1 MEEKEYVNGLFKEKT
16 KNDSNSKSLA
26 NLLNI
31 LTKTVFGDAN
41 RFIFEL
47 LQNADDSPKEK
58 GVANVEVELRLLDKY
73 LIFSHTGKHFS
84 KEDVKGISDVGSGD
98 SGKTKD
104 IEKTGYKGIG
114 FKSIFGTC
122 NQVHI
127 YSNKFLFKFDKNY
140 FIWKNSKEYPWQIIP
155 IWVEK
160 SELPTEILSELNLDN
175 VNFIINISDR
185 AKIKN
190 EITEVFNDPRIV
202 LFLRYVKSIT
212 FFDYNISLFK
222 IERKEN
228 KNLKEIYVNE
238 ILDSIWLYKEFEV
251 DVDEELHEKLQ
262 NLESVECPQKLK
274 EATKTKITFAAL
286 IENKKIKEISDA
298 VLYCYLPTKVNYS
311 FPFLIN
317 ADFIT
322 NAERTEF
329 LENDWNKFLF
339 NQIARN
345 EFRWFAELAQQ
356 DEFKY
361 QFTKLIK
368 NKFPMPRTETIKK
381 SYNDGLETA
390 IAETRFIPS
399 KDDQESLLKIDECIV
414 DYTKFCEKFTTSVIT
429 NYCGEQYKVADC
441 KIIDSKKLVSL
452 GSKKFE
458 IDDLCE
464 VFSKEYFRLN
474 SNSEEQGIQF
484 YFDVINFLY
493 SRSSEGENIS
503 WINQLKVATFLLDNK
518 NQLNAPEF
526 LYFPLK
532 DVSEEIASIIDFRCI
547 NLKLYEYINKNSEL
561 QNWLEKLG
569 VKEPSDIEIVRKSV
583 IKMIELNTIDCNNAL
598 QIGKFIFRVS
608 QKGELNDNDY
618 NSLNK
623 LKLLTDKGQLE
634 IPKNCYLLDYY
645 QPQLK
650 IQGIFPEGLYVSNE
664 YVENN
669 LEVLQ
674 WKRFLTKI
682 GVKEKIDVKVQQ
694 SGERN
699 KLKRD
704 NHNFKPYF
712 DFIDSTDVYP
722 SITKSYISSGQHGL
736 RNIVIIDYLE
746 HLHIYSF
753 SKSFWHVIIS
763 NNWSTIYSQCKSSK
777 YYTRLGDM
785 PVISYFEYYIKHNK
799 SIPANNGQCY
809 KSTDIYSSSL
819 KKLVGDYYPVV
830 SDEIKFTKDQEDFLG
845 IKTTISVEDC
855 LNILSKLVNSRVDS
869 NTIKQIESIYKHII
883 KSDLNES
890 DRSKIQ
896 EVNDR
901 KLLAADGT
909 FQEASSLYCFGVK
922 ELLPPLD
929 SNNFIK
935 IPESIKGNELEKL
948 CNLFGISIIKYNDLE
963 FLPINVKDDK
973 ELFNIIRVKAKY
985 FAAIEANI
993 SDNHQSLLLEK
1004 MKKKISA
1011 SKFYKAESLS
1021 LVYFTESRKEIYR
1034 QNVESWFI
1042 PNSNSIYYVGKWRNP
1057 LTLYSLGNS
1066 LCPFLE
1072 LNNRERELGLILQLS
1087 DDETREW
1094 FSSNGYKIVETNLE
1108 EEVMEELAEDNS
1120 VLEAKEIEIIDNM
1133 TSSNNNFQGFDEF
1146 EEFEE
1151 FSPEVKAS
1159 EVNLKGIDVHE
1170 RITSEIQKPSTSSE
1184 FAKIQD
1190 DKVRCDI
1197 GRWGEELVYRYLEN
1211 ELRDLKGDFNFQE
1224 NELGFVFSKNTEQIE
1239 VTWMNKKQESYSEY
1253 DFVIN
1258 ENGKYKYIEVKS
1270 TPSETKNLVDISE
1283 KEWHFM
1289 LEGGEN
1295 YSIYRVYNAGK
1306 KDFARIEIIKNPSEM
1321 IINRKILLNHVIL
1334 KI

>member
-1 MEEKEYVNGLFKEKT
+1 MEEKEFVNGLFREKT
-16 KNDSNSKSLA
+16 RNDSNSKSLA

-58 GVANVEVELRLLDKY
+58 GVANVEVELRLLDEY

-84 KEDVKGISDVGSGD
+84 QEDVKGISDVGSGD

-114 FKSIFGTC
+114 FKSILGTC

-140 FIWKNSKEYPWQIIP
+140 STWKDSKEYPWQIIP

-160 SELPTEILSELNLDN
+160 SELPIEVLSKLKPDN
-175 VNFIINISDR
+175 VNFIIAINNRI
-185 AKIKN
+185 KIKN
-190 EITEVFNDPRIV
+190 EITEVFKDPRIV
-202 LFLRYVKSIT
+202 LFLRYVNSIT

-222 IERKEN
+222 IERKQI
-228 KNLKEIYVNE
+228 KDLKEIYVNE

-251 DVDEELHEKLQ
+251 DVDEELHAKLQ

-274 EATKTKITFAAL
+274 EATKTKITFAAA
-286 IENKKIKEISDA
+286 IENKKIKELSDA
-298 VLYCYLPTKVNYS
+298 LLYCYLPTKVNYS

-339 NQIARN
+339 NEIAKN
-345 EFRWFAELAQQ
+345 EFRWFAELAKQ
-356 DEFKY
+356 DELKY

-368 NKFPMPRTETIKK
+368 NKFSMPRPETIKK
-381 SYNDGLETA
+381 SYNDGLESV

-399 KDDQESLLKIDECIV
+399 QDEQESLLKIDECIV
-414 DYTKFCEKFTTSVIT
+414 DYTKFCEKFTTQMVK
-429 NYCGEQYKVADC
+429 NYCGENYKVADC
-441 KIIDSKKLVSL
+441 KILDSKKLVSL

-458 IDDLCE
+458 IDDLCD
-464 VFSKEYFRLN
+464 VLSKEYFGLDFN
-474 SNSEEQGIQF
+474 SDEQGIQF
-484 YFDVINFLY
+484 YFDIINFLY
-493 SRSSEGENIS
+493 SRSSENENIS
-503 WINQLKVATFLLDNK
+503 WINKLKAATFLIDNK
-518 NQLNAPEF
+518 KRVNTPEF

-532 DVSEEIASIIDFRCI
+532 NVSEEITSVIDFRCI
-547 NLKLYEYINKNSEL
+547 NLKLYERINKNAEL
-561 QNWLEKLG
+561 RNWLEKLG
-569 VKEPSDIEIVRKSV
+569 VKEPSDIEIIRKSV
-583 IKMIELNTIDCNNAL
+583 IKMIESDTIDFSNAL

-618 NSLNK
+618 NSLNR
-623 LKLLTDKGQLE
+623 LKLVTNKGE
-634 IPKNCYLLDYY
+634 MEVPENCYLLDYY

-650 IQGIFPEGLYVSNE
+650 IQGVFPEGNYVSKE
-664 YVENN
+664 YVENDSD
-669 LEVLQ
+669 VLQ

-682 GVKEKIDVKVQQ
+682 GVKEKIDIKVQQ

-704 NHNFKPYF
+704 NPNFVPYF
-712 DFIDSTDVYP
+712 DFIDNTDVYP
-722 SITKSYISSGQHGL
+722 GITRSYISSGQHGL

-746 HLHIYSF
+746 CLHIHSF
-753 SKSFWHVIIS
+753 SKSFWTVIIS
-763 NNWSTIYSQCKSSK
+763 NNWSAIYSHCKSSK
-777 YYTRLGDM
+777 YYTRLGDVN
-785 PVISYFEYYIKHNK
+785 VISYFEYYVRNNK
-799 SIPANNGQCY
+799 SIPANDGLCY
-809 KSTDIYSSSL
+809 KSTEIYSASL
-819 KKLVGDYYPVV
+819 KSLVGDYYPVV
-830 SDEIKFTKDQEDFLG
+830 SDGIKFTKEQEEFLG
-845 IKTTISVEDC
+845 IKTTISIEDC
-855 LNILSKLVNSRVDS
+855 LNILEKLVNSDVDS
-869 NTIKQIESIYKHII
+869 HTIKQIESIYKHII
-883 KSDLNES
+883 KSDLDES
-890 DRSKIQ
+890 DISKIQ

-909 FQEASSLYCFGVK
+909 FQQVSDLHCFGVK
-922 ELLPPLD
+922 ELVPPLD
-929 SNNFIK
+929 SNDFIK
-935 IPESIKGNELEKL
+935 IPESIKENELDKL
-948 CNLFGISIIKYNDLE
+948 CNLFGIPIIKYNHLE
-963 FLPINVKDDK
+963 FLSQNVKDDQ
-973 ELFNIIRVKAKY
+973 ELFNIIKVKAKY

-993 SDNHQSLLLEK
+993 SDNNQSILLEK
-1004 MKKKISA
+1004 MKKKISS

-1021 LVYFTESRKEIYR
+1021 LVYFTKSKKEIYR

-1042 PNSNSIYYVGKWRNP
+1042 PESNSIYYVGEWRNP

-1072 LNNRERELGLILQLS
+1072 LKNRERELGLILQLS
-1087 DDETREW
+1087 SDETKEW
-1094 FSSNGYKIVETNLE
+1094 FSSKGYKIIETNLE
-1108 EEVMEELAEDNS
+1108 EEVIEEVEDSNII
-1120 VLEAKEIEIIDNM
+1120 EAKEIEITDNM
-1133 TSSNNNFQGFDEF
+1133 ISRNNNVKGFDEF
-1146 EEFEE
+1146 EEFC
-1151 FSPEVKAS
+1151 PEVKAS
-1159 EVNLKGIDVHE
+1159 EVNLKGIDVHN
-1170 RITSEIQKPSTSSE
+1170 RITSEIQKPSTNDG
-1184 FAKIQD
+1184 FAQIQD

-1197 GRWGEELVYRYLEN
+1197 GRWGEELVYRYLED
-1211 ELRDLKGDFNFQE
+1211 ELRNLKVDFKFE
-1224 NELGFVFSKNTEQIE
+1224 ETELGFIFFKDTEQIK

-1253 DFVIN
+1253 DFVIEEGGN
-1258 ENGKYKYIEVKS
+1258 YRYIEVKS
-1270 TPSETKNLVDISE
+1270 TPSDTKNLVEISE
-1283 KEWHFM
+1283 KEWYLM

-1306 KDFARIEIIKNPSEM
+1306 KDSARIEIIKNPSEM